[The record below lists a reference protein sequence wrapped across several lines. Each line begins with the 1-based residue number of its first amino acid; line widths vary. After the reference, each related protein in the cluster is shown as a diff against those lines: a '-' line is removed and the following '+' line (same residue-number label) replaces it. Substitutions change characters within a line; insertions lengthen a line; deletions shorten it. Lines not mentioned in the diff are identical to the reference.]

1 MLYSFMKKNNL
12 VKFSEFKSVLKES
25 LKDPKFRKEYDK
37 LGPKYDLIRQ
47 VIEAKNKL
55 GLTQKELAGRM
66 GTKQSALARFESGNI
81 NPTLNFMQK
90 LAKALNTTF
99 RLNID

>member
-1 MLYSFMKKNNL
+1 MKKNKVL
-12 VKFSEFKSVLKES
+12 KFVKFESVLKES
-25 LKDPKFRKEYDK
+25 LKDPKFKKEYER

-47 VIEAKNKL
+47 VIEAKTKL
-55 GLTQKELAGRM
+55 GLTQKEIANRM

-90 LAKALNTTF
+90 LAKALNMTLKLT
-99 RLNID
+99 IS